1 MKSLLLLFV
10 HNLFTHSITVDRLV
24 QRHAYGAGQRQIY
37 RGNPVQIDDLPVG
50 YPDKP
55 HLVQL
60 LLQLV
65 EPQAVTVDR
74 LSAKNDR
81 LSKTYG
87 QGVREKVY

>member
-1 MKSLLLLFV
+1 MYL
-10 HNLFTHSITVDRLV
+10 IV

-65 EPQAVTVDR
+65 EPQADGVGFLRRLRGYPFAVGVEPEEVLLGQEQLLLPAADR
-74 LSAKNDR
+74 DGA
-81 LSKTYG
+81 
-87 QGVREKVY
+87 QG